1 MTTLRDTFQAHYDTA
16 PDLLVRA
23 PGRVNLIGEHTDY
36 NGGFVLPAAID
47 REITIA
53 ATGRADDR
61 VRVYAQNYGE
71 SVEFRITDSGVAEA
85 LAARHWSSYTRGAVA
100 WLAAQGGP
108 ITGADLVITSDLPTG
123 GTGLSTSAALLVG
136 LLYTF
141 GTLAGETPP
150 RAWLASAAQAVEN
163 EQIGVPVGPM
173 DPLIIAHARA
183 GHALLID
190 CRSLE
195 IKAVPLHFADAGVSL
210 AVVHSG
216 VSRGLAGSEYV
227 VRRRQCEE
235 ATAQL
240 AALLPGMSIRSLRDV
255 TPEMLN
261 RVEGKL
267 DPLIFRRAR
276 HVVTENWRVLES
288 VWALNAAN
296 VEALGRFMNASH
308 ASLRDDY
315 EVSSPELDLLV
326 GLSQAQPYVWG
337 ARLTGAGFGGA
348 TVHLVQ
354 TTALDDFTRDVV
366 DAYAAQSGR
375 TPRLYVTQA
384 VNGVSTL

>member
-1 MTTLRDTFQAHYDTA
+1 MTTLRDTFQAHYGTA

-61 VRVYAQNYGE
+61 VRVFAQNYGE
-71 SVEFRITDSGVAEA
+71 RVEFAIPDTGVQEA
-85 LAARHWSSYTRGAVA
+85 LAAHHWSSYTRGAVA

-163 EQIGVPVGPM
+163 EEIGVPVGPM
-173 DPLIIAHARA
+173 DPLIIAHGRA

-235 ATAQL
+235 ATARL

-315 EVSSPELDLLV
+315 EVSSPELDRLV

-348 TVHLVQ
+348 TVHLVRSD
-354 TTALDDFTRDVV
+354 ALDAFTRDVV
-366 DAYAAQSGR
+366 DAYAAQGGR
-375 TPRLYVTQA
+375 TPRLYITQA
-384 VNGVSTL
+384 VNVVSTL